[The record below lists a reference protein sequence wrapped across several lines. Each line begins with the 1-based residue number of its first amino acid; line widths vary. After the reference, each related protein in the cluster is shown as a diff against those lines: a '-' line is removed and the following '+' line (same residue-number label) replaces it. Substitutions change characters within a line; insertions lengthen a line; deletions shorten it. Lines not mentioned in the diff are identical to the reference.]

1 LDRSHFIGWD
11 KLYGCAQ
18 THQKSPKK
26 EKIRTA
32 QNRCNRLKS
41 FEGSLRGTFS
51 KVPLKKFRQNNIL

>member
-1 LDRSHFIGWD
+1 M
-11 KLYGCAQ
+11 A
-18 THQKSPKK
+18 THRPIKNPPKK